1 MEDLQT
7 IHTVVDS
14 AVKNSSYI
22 TVLISSG
29 VFILYTI
36 IIKTVEIVKSK
47 NKSKPFIQMASAVK
61 EIGENVA
68 KLNQVLDK
76 TIKNAEVKE
85 DNKIENII
93 VTSFESFKNGIIN
106 HCIDVI
112 IHNNVETHKD
122 YIKQNLYKVITN
134 EYYKLYAIFSDYEKN
149 SVNLV
154 TKLKESWITDIKAE
168 CLEIIFSKDDSL
180 TRIRKLNNRLAM
192 IAEEYSIYVKNKI
205 FNN

>member
-29 VFILYTI
+29 VFILYTV

-47 NKSKPFIQMASAVK
+47 NKSKPLIQMASAIK

-93 VTSFESFKNGIIN
+93 VTSFDSFKTGIIN

-112 IHNNVETHKD
+112 IHNNVENHKD
-122 YIKQNLYKVITN
+122 YIKQNLYKIITN

-168 CLEIIFSKDDSL
+168 CVEIIFSGDDSL
-180 TRIRKLNNRLAM
+180 ARIRKLNNRLTM

>member
-22 TVLISSG
+22 TVLISSS

-47 NKSKPFIQMASAVK
+47 NKSKPLIQMASAVK

-76 TIKNAEVKE
+76 TIKNVEVKE

-93 VTSFESFKNGIIN
+93 FTSFESFKNGIIN

-168 CLEIIFSKDDSL
+168 CVEIIFSGDDSL
-180 TRIRKLNNRLAM
+180 ACIRKLNNRLTM